1 MDENYC
7 HVVLNLRK
15 IFFSC
20 LPVFCSWSA
29 SSIQGVQLLVIR
41 QWETASNNKQ
51 TAFIHFQSTLFK
63 VWIASDTFMMF
74 TDFLYFLR
82 LIMKAVFKDTSTLIP
97 WVMSYQI
104 YSVQLASRTVWMWL
118 WIKHFLQ
125 SPFYFRHFLF
135 LIDVREAT
143 WEHWWKIVKQV
154 LTMIFIRTLWSGRIC
169 WFKRYFFHMSLYPQ
183 YSSKW
188 RYRIFLLLS
197 VGIILTLSPRKHE
210 NGPKFLLLAVN

>member
-97 WVMSYQI
+97 WVMLHQI

-169 WFKRYFFHMSLYPQ
+169 WFFVFI
-183 YSSKW
+183 SS
-188 RYRIFLLLS
+188 IFLKMEIQNFPFIIS
-197 VGIILTLSPRKHE
+197 WNYFNFVPKKTWKRPQVPTVGSKLV
-210 NGPKFLLLAVN
+210 G